1 MNSYLILWIVVG
13 LIFLVVDVVTSTF
26 LFIWFSIGAIA
37 AIIANM
43 LGFSIGVQ
51 TLTFIFVSA
60 LFTAVGYPLMK
71 NTIKKTVA
79 PTSTTEK
86 GYIGR
91 EFTIEEDINEKATI
105 KFDGIYWTFKNE
117 GEPIKKGDKIK
128 ITGIEGNK
136 LLVKKI

>member
-79 PTSTTEK
+79 PTPTTEK

>member
-1 MNSYLILWIVVG
+1 MNSYLILWIIVG
-13 LIFLVVDVVTSTF
+13 LAFLVVDLVTSAF
-26 LFIWFSIGAIA
+26 LFIWFSIGAIV
-37 AIIANM
+37 AIIANL
-43 LGFSIGVQ
+43 LGFSFAVQ
-51 TLTFIFVSA
+51 LLTFVFVSA

-71 NTIKKTVA
+71 NTIKKTVV
-79 PTSTTEK
+79 PTPTTEK

-91 EFTIEEDINEKATI
+91 EMAAEEDIIDKATV